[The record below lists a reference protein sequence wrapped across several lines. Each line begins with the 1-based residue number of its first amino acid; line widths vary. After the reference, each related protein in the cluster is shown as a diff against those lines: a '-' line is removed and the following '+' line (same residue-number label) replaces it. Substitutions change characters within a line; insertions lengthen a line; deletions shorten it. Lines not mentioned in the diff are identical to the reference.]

1 MGKYTALNNQL
12 KSEIDSILVK
22 FSLIELIN
30 SYGKVLVTGSYT
42 YDLMAW
48 RDYDL
53 VLQLNNYNMSEVYAL
68 VEEIGIKL
76 NPDKLR
82 ILNNLK
88 KIESNRPEGVW
99 LGVYVENWK
108 LDIWLMNSQ
117 NYEIEVQRTKE
128 MQTKLKSVDRE
139 ILISI
144 KAILSEDPDY
154 HVKFS
159 SVDLY
164 EAYLEG
170 GVKTVKEFYQWDKE
184 KRVKNSE
191 FRIHNSE

>member
-1 MGKYTALNNQL
+1 MGKYTTLNSQL
-12 KSEIDSILVK
+12 KSEIDSILAK
-22 FSLIELIN
+22 FSLNEILN
-30 SYGKVLVTGSYT
+30 SHGKVLVTGSYT

-53 VLQLNNYNMSEVYAL
+53 VVQLNNYNMSEVYAL
-68 VEEIGIKL
+68 VEEMGIRL
-76 NPDKLR
+76 NPDKFR

-99 LGVYVENWK
+99 LGVYVEDWK

-117 NYEIEVQRTKE
+117 NFEKEVQRTNV
-128 MQTKLKSVDRE
+128 MQQKLKDIDKE

-144 KAILSEDPDY
+144 KAVLSDDPDY

-164 EAYLEG
+164 TAYLEG
-170 GVKTVKEFYQWDKE
+170 GVKTVEEFYEWNRRTSLE
-184 KRVKNSE
+184 FRVKN
-191 FRIHNSE
+191 

>member
-117 NYEIEVQRTKE
+117 NFEKEVQRTKE
-128 MQTKLKSVDRE
+128 MQQKLKDVDKE

-144 KAILSEDPDY
+144 KAVLSEDPDY

-164 EAYLEG
+164 EACLEG
-170 GVKTVKEFYQWDKE
+170 GVRTVEEFYEWDKAR
-184 KRVKNSE
+184 KS
-191 FRIHNSE
+191 